1 MQERS
6 SRVRAVLGPTNTG
19 KTRLAVE
26 RLLAHESGII
36 GFPLRLLAR
45 ENYDRM
51 VAAKGPRNVAL
62 VTGEEKIMPPGA
74 RWFSCTVEAMPLSR
88 EVAFLAVDEVQVA
101 ADPDRGHVF
110 TDRLLAARGREETL
124 FLGAATIRPL
134 VARLVPEAVIET
146 RPRLSALTHAGPSKL
161 SRLPPRS
168 AIVAFSAGDVYAIA
182 ELIRRRRG
190 GAAVVMGRLSP
201 RTRNAQVALYQEKE
215 VDFLVATDAIGM
227 GLNMDV
233 DHDAFASLGK
243 FDGHRLRP
251 LAPAELAQ
259 IAGRAGRGM
268 RDGSF
273 GTTAAAPPLPDEV
286 VAAIEAH
293 RFPPLAQLRWRNT
306 SLDFSAI
313 GALLGSLA
321 VPPPRP
327 ELCRG
332 ADASDLT
339 TLAALSRDPDIVR
352 LADSRARL
360 RLLWEACQ
368 IPDYRKLEGDTHQ
381 RLVARVY
388 GELVRQGA
396 LATDWIASEIAR
408 LARPEGDIDTLMQR
422 LAGIRIWAFIS
433 ARADWVSDA
442 AHWQERARATED
454 LLSEALHQRLMTRF
468 VDRRSTFLLRRLENG
483 KGEKLL
489 AAVSRGGEVLVE
501 GQMVGAVGG
510 FLFRPDPQTSGAD
523 RRLVLR
529 AARRA
534 LYAEMPRRVAA
545 LEAAEDTAFT
555 LAGPALL
562 WEGVPVAR
570 AARGTAALRPLV
582 QVLPSEF
589 LDGPARERVRARLQ
603 NFLDGRI
610 RADLAP
616 LFAAATAVA
625 EDQKLRGPVH
635 LLCEGLGV
643 VADPEAAALPHAARA
658 RLAKLGIRIGPFG
671 VYMPALLKPG
681 PLRMR
686 GLLWALANGLKEV
699 PPLPTPGR
707 VAWQLEDATHA
718 ASPRLA
724 AFPSA
729 MGWLSAGPVGIR
741 LDVAERVASEL
752 RAKACGAQLP
762 LPEGLPG
769 RLGIKAAAL
778 LVVLRALGF
787 RLIPRAGDA
796 ASPEPPLLVPP
807 LLVPLRRR
815 PGQHAAQPPSTGPF
829 APLAV
834 LDLR

>member
-1 MQERS
+1 MQGSS

-26 RLLAHESGII
+26 RLLGHQSGII

-51 VAAKGPRNVAL
+51 VAAKGPGQVAL

-88 EVAFLAVDEVQVA
+88 DVAFVAVDEVQVA
-101 ADPDRGHVF
+101 ADPDRGHIF
-110 TDRLLAARGREETL
+110 TERMFSARGREETL

-134 VARLVPEAVIET
+134 LARLVPEAEIET

-168 AIVAFSAGDVYAIA
+168 AIVAFSASDVYAIA

-233 DHDAFASLGK
+233 DHVAFASLGK

-273 GTTAAAPPLPDEV
+273 GTTAAAPPLPDDTV
-286 VAAIEAH
+286 VALEAH
-293 RFPPLAQLRWRNT
+293 RFPPLAQLRWRNA
-306 SLDFSAI
+306 SLDFSSI

-321 VPPPRP
+321 APPPRR
-327 ELCRG
+327 ELTRG
-332 ADASDLT
+332 VDASDLT
-339 TLAALSRDPDIVR
+339 TLAALSRDADVVR
-352 LADSRARL
+352 LSDSRERV
-360 RLLWEACQ
+360 RLLWETCQ
-368 IPDYRKLEGDTHQ
+368 IPDFRKLEGDAHQ
-381 RLVARVY
+381 RLVARVF
-388 GELVRQGA
+388 GHLVREECI
-396 LATDWIASEIAR
+396 ATDWIASEIAR

-433 ARADWVSDA
+433 ARSDWVRDA
-442 AHWQERARATED
+442 EHWQERARETED
-454 LLSEALHQRLMTRF
+454 LLSEALHERLMSRF
-468 VDRRSTFLLRRLENG
+468 VDRRSAFLLRRLEHG

-489 AAVSRGGEVLVE
+489 AAVTRSGEVLVE

-510 FLFRPDPQTSGAD
+510 FLFRPDPHTAGAD

-545 LEAAEDTAFT
+545 LEAAEDRAFT
-555 LAGPALL
+555 LAGPNLL

-570 AARGTAALRPLV
+570 ATRGTTALRPLV

-589 LDGPARERVRARLQ
+589 LDGPARERVRVRLQ
-603 NFLDGRI
+603 NFLDARI
-610 RADLAP
+610 RAELAP
-616 LFAAATAVA
+616 LFAAAAAVA
-625 EDQKLRGPVH
+625 EDQELRGPVH

-643 VADPEAAALPHAARA
+643 VPEPNGFGMPRAQRA
-658 RLAKLGIRIGPFG
+658 RLGKLGIRAGHFG
-671 VYMPALLKPG
+671 AFMPALLKPG
-681 PLRMR
+681 ALRMR
-686 GLLWALANGLKEV
+686 GLLWALANGLKEP
-699 PPLPTPGR
+699 PPLPAPGR
-707 VAWQLEDATHA
+707 VAWQLEESAPTAGPERASFA
-718 ASPRLA
+718 A
-724 AFPSA
+724 A
-729 MGWLSAGPVGIR
+729 MGWLPAGPIGIR
-741 LDVAERVASEL
+741 LDVAERVAAEL
-752 RAKACGAQLP
+752 RAGARRAPLSLP
-762 LPEGLPG
+762 AGLAG
-769 RLGIKAAAL
+769 RLGIKAAML
-778 LVVLRALGF
+778 PVVLRVLGF
-787 RLIPRAGDA
+787 RLIPQAGGA
-796 ASPEPPLLVPP
+796 GPPQPP

-815 PGQHAAQPPSTGPF
+815 AGQSATRRLATGPF
-829 APLAV
+829 ASLSV
-834 LDLR
+834 LDLG